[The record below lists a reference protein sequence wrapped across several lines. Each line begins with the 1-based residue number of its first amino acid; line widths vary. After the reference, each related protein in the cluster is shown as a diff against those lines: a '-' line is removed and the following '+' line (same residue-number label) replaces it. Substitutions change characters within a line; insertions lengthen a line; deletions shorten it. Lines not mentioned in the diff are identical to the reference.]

1 MAFGGDVRGNAGSGF
16 TMIELIVVIIILAI
30 LAAVA
35 LPRYSG
41 MQVEARIAKVNG
53 ALGALKAGAALARS
67 VQLTQG
73 LAPNDSV
80 VMEGVTITMV
90 NGYPSVN
97 SIAEAAGLTA
107 ADFPVSAPV
116 TVSGALQ
123 VTIQSDVNHANCAV
137 IYREAPANGAP
148 TYGNPLNPGNATDRS
163 NCS

>member
-1 MAFGGDVRGNAGSGF
+1 MSRPAPSGF
-16 TMIELIVVIIILAI
+16 TMIELVVVITILAI

-73 LAPNDSV
+73 LGPNDPV
-80 VMEGVTITMV
+80 VMEGVTINMA
-90 NGYPSVN
+90 NGYPTVASVTL
-97 SIAEAAGLTA
+97 AAGLTA
-107 ADFPVSAPV
+107 SDFPVSTPV
-116 TVSGALQ
+116 AVSGLQ
-123 VTIQSDVNHANCAV
+123 QITIQADVNHPGCGV
-137 IYREAPANGAP
+137 TYREAAANGAP
-148 TYGNPLNPGNATDRS
+148 AYGDPLNPADTSDRA

>member
-1 MAFGGDVRGNAGSGF
+1 MRSPAAAGF
-16 TMIELIVVIIILAI
+16 TMIELVVVITILAI

-35 LPRYSG
+35 LPRYAG

-73 LAPNDSV
+73 LAPNDAV
-80 VMEGVTITMV
+80 LMEGATINMV
-90 NGYPSVN
+90 NGYPAVT
-97 SIAEAAGLTA
+97 SITTAAGLTNV
-107 ADFPVSAPV
+107 DFPVSTPA

-123 VTIQSDVNHANCAV
+123 ITIQSDVNHPNCAV
-137 IYREAPANGAP
+137 IYREASLNGAP
-148 TYGNPLNPGNATDRS
+148 TYGDPLSGANATDRA

>member
-1 MAFGGDVRGNAGSGF
+1 MRGLVATGF
-16 TMIELIVVIIILAI
+16 TMIELVVVITILAI

-73 LAPNDSV
+73 LGPNDAV
-80 VMEGVTITMV
+80 VMEGATIAMA
-90 NGYPSVN
+90 NGYPTVA
-97 SIAEAAGLTA
+97 SITVAAGLSN
-107 ADFPVSAPV
+107 ADFPASAPS
-116 TVSGALQ
+116 TVSGLQ
-123 VTIQSDVNHANCAV
+123 QITIQSDVNHTTCGV

-148 TYGNPLNPGNATDRS
+148 TYGDPLDPASSTHRA